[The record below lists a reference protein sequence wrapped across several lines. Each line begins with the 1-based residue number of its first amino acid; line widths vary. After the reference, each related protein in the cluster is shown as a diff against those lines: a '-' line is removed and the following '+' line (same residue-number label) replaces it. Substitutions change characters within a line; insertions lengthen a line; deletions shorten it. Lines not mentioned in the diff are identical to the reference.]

1 MCVILLVHI
10 RWSEGRGT
18 YHDNNGTYN
27 GTYHDLMALIMAL
40 TMTAT
45 STPIEASS
53 MDVKVCTPAA
63 VRRVHVCVYVCVF
76 VCVYVCVCVCV

>member
-1 MCVILLVHI
+1 
-10 RWSEGRGT
+10 
-18 YHDNNGTYN
+18 
-27 GTYHDLMALIMAL
+27 MALIMAL